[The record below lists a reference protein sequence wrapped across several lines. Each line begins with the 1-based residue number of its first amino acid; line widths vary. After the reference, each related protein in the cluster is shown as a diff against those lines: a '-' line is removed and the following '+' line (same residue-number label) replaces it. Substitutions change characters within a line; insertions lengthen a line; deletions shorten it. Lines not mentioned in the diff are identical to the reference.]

1 MSGAKEGKRKE
12 RPQTLPSGAGE
23 EKEAARKR
31 LLSGSE
37 TLFGRSLAVTQ
48 CRAPTGAGRLVL
60 IGVIHLP
67 VSLTGGP

>member
-1 MSGAKEGKRKE
+1 MSAAKEGKRKE
-12 RPQTLPSGAGE
+12 RPQTQ
-23 EKEAARKR
+23 EKEAVRKR

-48 CRAPTGAGRLVL
+48 RRAPTGAGRLVL